1 MAFDTS
7 VKYFHSAM
15 AGAPVLSGT
24 AGALIAVLDA
34 CLKDGFGTQTA
45 TSVVVA
51 GGIATVTLPGSNP
64 FDVYSVALL
73 SGATP
78 SGLNGEKRVLSTTS
92 NTFTFDATGISDQT
106 ATGTISVKLSP
117 AGWTKAF
124 TGTNLAAY
132 KPSDVTATGCLLRV
146 DDTGTFNARVVGYES
161 MTDVNTGTGPFP
173 TTAQQSGGLYWA
185 KSSAASTAA
194 RPWVVFADSKMLY
207 FCVSQAVSSVQF
219 SIYGYGDGTPTKT
232 ADAYHTFINGDIGDQ
247 SSATP
252 GSSSNQLGAQASAS
266 GTYMP
271 RSYTQLASSIIAKTS
286 FPQFVGATS
295 AATGSSSYAL
305 PYPNPADG
313 GLYISPYYLSEN
325 ANGVL
330 RSVCPG
336 FYCAPQ
342 NIGTT
347 AFVTK
352 DSVAG
357 VTGLSGKV
365 LKAVVSG
372 AGPAFIDVTGPWR

>member
-34 CLKDGFGTQTA
+34 CLNDGFGTQTA
-45 TSVVVA
+45 ASVVVA
-51 GGIATVTLPGSNP
+51 SGIATVTLSGSNP
-64 FDVYSVALL
+64 YDVYSVAVL

-78 SGLNGEKRVLSTTS
+78 SGLNGEKRVLSTAS
-92 NTFTFDATGISDQT
+92 NSFTFDATGISDQT

-117 AGWTKAF
+117 AGWTKSF

-132 KPSDVTATGCLLRV
+132 KSSDVTATGCLLRV
-146 DDTGTFNARVVGYES
+146 DDTGTFNARVVGYETMS
-161 MTDVNTGTGPFP
+161 DVNTGTGQFP
-173 TTAQQSGGLYWA
+173 TSAQQSGGLYWA

-194 RPWVVFADSKMLY
+194 RPWVVFADGKSFY
-207 FCVSQAVSSVQF
+207 FMVSQAAASTQYSM
-219 SIYGYGDGTPTKT
+219 YGFGDGLPTKS
-232 ADAYHTFINGDIGDQ
+232 ADAYHAMLNGDINDP
-247 SSATP
+247 SSASP
-252 GSSSNQLGAQASAS
+252 GNSSNQLGNQAATGGSYS
-266 GTYMP
+266 P
-271 RSYTQLASSIIAKTS
+271 RSYTQLGSSIVMKLA
-286 FPQFVGATS
+286 FPQFVGNV
-295 AATGSSSYAL
+295 AASTGSSSYTL

-313 GLYISPYYLSEN
+313 GLYIAPYYMSEST
-325 ANGVL
+325 NGVL
-330 RSVCPG
+330 RATIPG

-342 NIGTT
+342 NIGTS
-347 AFVTK
+347 AFASK
-352 DSVAG
+352 DTVAG

-365 LKAVVSG
+365 LKAIVSG